1 MIAPWLH
8 TMPSSKSSQRQT
20 RFSASKKAS
29 LKATKPGSIRIIS
42 GKDRGR
48 KLPVLSSEG
57 LRPTTNRVKETL
69 FNWLMQDIIGANV
82 LDMFAGSGSLG
93 FEAHSRSAKQVV
105 LLEKD
110 SKAAKQLD
118 MNIATLNAQDS
129 VSVLCGDAL
138 IALSTLQ
145 TRFDIVFIDP
155 PFFKN
160 LADISITRLIEQDKL
175 APNALIYVESE
186 ASHPAFEHQN
196 MSKIKEQSTHQVCYR
211 LYRYNE
217 TETT

>member
-20 RFSASKKAS
+20 RFSGTKKAS
-29 LKATKPGSIRIIS
+29 LKAAKPGAIRIIS

-69 FNWLMQDIIGANV
+69 FNWLMQDIVGASV

-93 FEAHSRSAKQVV
+93 FEAHSRAAQQVILV
-105 LLEKD
+105 EKD
-110 SKAAKQLD
+110 IKAAKQLD
-118 MNIATLNAQDS
+118 INIATLNAQDS

-138 IALSTLQ
+138 SAVSTIQ
-145 TRFDIVFIDP
+145 TRFNIVFIDP

-160 LADISITRLIEQDKL
+160 LADISIASLIEQDKL
-175 APNALIYVESE
+175 THDALIYVESE
-186 ASHPAFEHQN
+186 ASHPAFVHPQI
-196 MSKIKEQSTHQVCYR
+196 SKIKEQSTHQVCYR
-211 LYRYNE
+211 LYRYSE
-217 TETT
+217 HEST